1 MIPPSTGAYVV
12 PGGFLDFDILYS
24 PRHLTFI
31 IVYLAK
37 YADSTFYYRYLESDE
52 PILPPYAQGGDP
64 KSDYVE
70 LLTKYSWSSEQ
81 VLYKAQ
87 PGLNGKY
94 AYSGGVHQGYYG
106 EDDITNG
113 GAKMLISWTAPT
125 GQDPAS
131 INTEYQL
138 LTAEVDWV

>member
-1 MIPPSTGAYVV
+1 MIPSSSGAY
-12 PGGFLDFDILYS
+12 FLSGAYLDLDIFYS

-31 IVYLAK
+31 IVYLTK
-37 YADSTFYYRYLESDE
+37 YADSTFYYRYLQSDKA
-52 PILPPYAQGGDP
+52 ILPPYTKGGDP

-70 LLTKYSWSSEQ
+70 LLTKFPWSDER

-94 AYSGGVHQGYYG
+94 VYSGGVHQGYYG
-106 EDDITNG
+106 TDDITNG
-113 GAKMLISWTAPT
+113 GTKMLISWTAPT

-131 INTEYQL
+131 INSEYQL
-138 LTAEVDWV
+138 VTAEVDWV